1 MATVRKVRDKWIAQV
16 RRGGFSKA
24 KTFATK
30 TEAQEWALK
39 VEQAHVK
46 RGGVIHGHTLG
57 DALHRYA
64 REILPGRKGGRWEL
78 ISAERIGRDKIADVL
93 LSDLSPGDFQ
103 ERIARE
109 LARGVKA
116 SSVNRELNTIGS
128 ALKAARLKWKWLDRD
143 IMREVERP
151 KNPPPRDRIITPQEC
166 DRILLAL
173 GYEEA
178 APVTTQRHKIAV
190 AFLLALETA
199 MRQGEIWA
207 MRWEHVRLKE
217 RFVTLPDT
225 KNGTRRDVPLSSR
238 AVALLE
244 KLSFGNDGAVMNCP
258 QESSGAIFRGACKL
272 AGVHGVTFH
281 DSRHTAIT
289 ALARKIDVLDLARM
303 VGHRDLRSLQIYYNP
318 TASDIANRL
327 G

>member
-1 MATVRKVRDKWIAQV
+1 MAFIRKYSDRWIAEV
-16 RRGGFSKA
+16 RRKGFSKS

-30 TEAQEWALK
+30 AEAQAWALA
-39 VEQAHVK
+39 VEQAHGK
-46 RGGVIHGHTLG
+46 HGGVVHGHTLG
-57 DALHRYA
+57 DALQRYC

-78 ISAERIGRDKIADVL
+78 ISAERIGRTDIANIL
-93 LSDLSPGDFQ
+93 LSDLSPKDFQ
-103 ERIARE
+103 DRIARE
-109 LARGVKA
+109 LARGIKA

-128 ALKAARLKWKWLDRD
+128 ALKAARLKWKWLERD

-151 KNPPPRDRIITPQEC
+151 KNPPPRDRIITDKER
-166 DRILLAL
+166 DRILMAL
-173 GYEEA
+173 GYDDA
-178 APVTTQRHKIAV
+178 SPVANQRHKIAV

-244 KLSFGNDGAVMNCP
+244 KLSPGNDGAVMNCP

>member
-1 MATVRKVRDKWIAQV
+1 MATIRKARDKWIAQV

-30 TEAQEWALK
+30 GEAALWAHK

-46 RGGVIHGHTLG
+46 RDGIIHGHTLG
-57 DALHRYA
+57 DALTRYA

-78 ISAERIGRDKIADVL
+78 ISAERIARDRIANVL
-93 LSDLSPGDFQ
+93 LSDLTPHDFQ

-128 ALKAARLKWKWLDRD
+128 ALKAARMKWKWLDRD

-151 KNPPPRDRIITPQEC
+151 KNPPPRDHIITPQER

-173 GYEEA
+173 GYEEG
-178 APVTTQRHKIAV
+178 APVTTQRQKIAV

-199 MRQGEIWA
+199 MRQGEIWG

-225 KNGTRRDVPLSSR
+225 KNGTRRDVPLSTR
-238 AVALLE
+238 AVVLLK
-244 KLSFGNDGAVMNCP
+244 KLTPAQEGAVIDSP

-289 ALARKIDVLDLARM
+289 ALARKVDVLDLARM
-303 VGHRDLRSLQIYYNP
+303 VGHRDLRSLQIYYNAH
-318 TASDIANRL
+318 ASDIAKRL